1 MFLLLYKR
9 KTENMPRL
17 IETSLGYFE
26 NKSAKW
32 AQFNSVAKESE

>member
-17 IETSLGYFE
+17 IETTLGYFE
-26 NKSAKW
+26 ISIKLK
-32 AQFNSVAKESE
+32 K